1 MLVSVGADQP
11 KMRVLAASFPDGPH
25 AHAARARLLAE
36 LDLEPQQIG
45 VETLAEPTDGSASHA
60 VLAGQFD
67 ERLVHMARRLLE
79 QLGGT
84 VMLDVDATGPNG

>member
-1 MLVSVGADQP
+1 
-11 KMRVLAASFPDGPH
+11 MRVLAASFPDD
-25 AHAARARLLAE
+25 AHAQTARALLLAE
-36 LDLEPQQIG
+36 LALEPQQIG
-45 VETLAEPTDGSASHA
+45 VETLAEPGDGTVAHA

-67 ERLVHMARRLLE
+67 EHLVDMARQLLE